1 MGKISFADIEDGDV
15 LEYDVVVVGGGPV
28 GSTVARF
35 AAKNGIEK
43 VLVIEKRQEIG
54 SPVRCAEGI
63 SVSWFDDL
71 GMEEKDNFT
80 ARKMIGAKIYSPSGN
95 MFKIGA
101 EMAGDEVGIV
111 VERDIFD
118 KEMAVLAGKEGAD
131 FMVKTAVTD
140 VIKDDGKVVGVE
152 AERMSK
158 KFEVHADLVVGA
170 DGFESQVG
178 RWAGMYGSVD
188 PKDIMTCFQYRM
200 TNIDIDADY
209 THFYMGSCAPGG
221 YVWIFPKDEDT
232 ANVGIGVQ
240 ASGLDGSRS
249 PKDYLDEFIEDHDEL
264 LQGQSVDMVA
274 GAVEVSPP
282 MQKTVMDGL
291 MLSGDAARVVDPIT
305 GGGISNGLKQAKVA
319 GEVAAEAVEEGKFDE
334 KFLSRYD
341 ERWKEILEDKLWR
354 NYMAK
359 ETAIT
364 LDDEVFDKVIDA
376 LSEME
381 LAGMSVGTILNGVQK
396 RYPELVKEFKDLL

>member
-1 MGKISFADIEDGDV
+1 MSRISFADVEDGDV

-35 AAKNGIEK
+35 AAKNGVDK

-63 SVSWFDDL
+63 SVSWMDDL
-71 GMEEKDNFT
+71 EVEDIDNFT
-80 ARKMIGAKIYSPSGN
+80 ARKLKGAKIYSPSGN
-95 MFKIGA
+95 NFKIGA

-158 KFEVHADLVVGA
+158 KFEVHADLIVGA

-178 RWAGMYGSVD
+178 RWAGMYGSVN
-188 PKDIMTCFQYRM
+188 PKDIMSCFQYRM

-232 ANVGIGVQ
+232 ANVGIGLQ
-240 ASGLDGSRS
+240 ASRLDGSKS
-249 PKDYLDEFIEDHDEL
+249 PKDYLDEFIENDEDL
-264 LQGQSVDMVA
+264 LQGQCVDMVA
-274 GAVEVSPP
+274 GAVEVSSP
-282 MQKTVMDGL
+282 MEKTVMDGF
-291 MLSGDAARVVDPIT
+291 MLAGDAARVVDPIT

-319 GEVAAEAVEEGKFDE
+319 GEVAAEAIEEGKFDE
-334 KFLSRYD
+334 EFLKRYD
-341 ERWKEILEDKLWR
+341 ERWKDILENKLWR

-359 ETAIT
+359 ETAIE

-381 LAGMSVGTILNGVQK
+381 LEGLSVGTILKGVEK
-396 RYPELVKEFKDLL
+396 KYPELVEEFQDLI